1 MSLLQ
6 LNFHPLLQTVNL
18 NASLDDIFGL
28 DQIINLNLSWN
39 RMSLENIKSA
49 LRKQGG
55 KKRWEIVSLGQVHQ
69 EMNDSDIIEISS
81 YLPSLIDWTGFPPR
95 STLTI
100 DGAREWKRICPRLE
114 TLRFT
119 GGRLSG
125 EVKKV
130 LQGLGVRFK

>member
-6 LNFHPLLQTVNL
+6 LNFHHLSEAVNL
-18 NASLDDIFGL
+18 DASLDAIFGL
-28 DQIINLNLSWN
+28 DQITNLYLNWN

-55 KKRWEIVSLGQVHQ
+55 KKGCEFLGLVGVDQEI
-69 EMNDSDIIEISS
+69 NDSDIMEICS
-81 YLPSLIDWTGFPPR
+81 YLPSLNEWFVFSPR

-100 DGAREWKRICPRLE
+100 DGAREWKRICPNLE
-114 TLRFT
+114 IVKF
-119 GGRLSG
+119 GREGLPE

-130 LQGLGVRFK
+130 LQGLGVTVK